1 MSNTEVAQ
9 WAKQAW
15 GRVVVDQSRV
25 DLLEQLYAWD
35 GRGDKSHP
43 HHHTYT
49 GLYEKYNGR

>member
-1 MSNTEVAQ
+1 VSNTEVAQ